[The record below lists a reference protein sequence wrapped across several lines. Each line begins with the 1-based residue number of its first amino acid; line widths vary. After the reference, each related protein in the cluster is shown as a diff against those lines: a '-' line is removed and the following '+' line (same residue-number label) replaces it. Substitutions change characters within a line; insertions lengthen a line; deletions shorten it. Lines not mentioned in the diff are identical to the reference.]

1 MLSFLKILASVR
13 YDGLNNLLLKNLFY
27 TTMEMDSEIKLTIT
41 GLVYNQ
47 TVVGTYGLVL
57 SEENGN
63 RRFSVMIGEP
73 EAQSIA
79 LKMNNKKSPR
89 PLTHDL
95 INSILNSFDAELQ
108 KVVIYDMVN
117 DVFFSE
123 LHIVK
128 DNIPFVIDARTSDA
142 VALAVRSESP
152 IFIKSEILDIV
163 GTEVEPIEQDEP
175 KTVLPENDED
185 LSDDDLDLLSVGTLE
200 EMLDLAL
207 SNEKYE
213 LAVTIRDAI
222 KRKSKIK

>member
-1 MLSFLKILASVR
+1 MK
-13 YDGLNNLLLKNLFY
+13 
-27 TTMEMDSEIKLTIT
+27 MDSEIKLTIT

-57 SEENGN
+57 SEENGK

-123 LHIVK
+123 LHILK
-128 DNIPFVIDARTSDA
+128 DKIPFVIDARTSDA
-142 VALAVRSESP
+142 VALAVRAECP
-152 IFIKSEILDIV
+152 IYIKSEIMDIV
-163 GTEVEPIEQDEP
+163 GTEVEPPEP
-175 KTVLPENDED
+175 EEIKTVLPENDGD
-185 LSDDDLDLLSVGTLE
+185 LSEDDLDLLSMETLE

-207 SNEKYE
+207 KTEKYE

>member
-1 MLSFLKILASVR
+1 
-13 YDGLNNLLLKNLFY
+13 
-27 TTMEMDSEIKLTIT
+27 MDSEIKLTIT

-95 INSILNSFDAELQ
+95 INSILNSFDAILQ

-123 LHIVK
+123 LHILK
-128 DNIPFVIDARTSDA
+128 ETKPIIIDARTSDA
-142 VALAVRSESP
+142 VALAVRSDCP
-152 IFIKSEILDIV
+152 IYIKSEILDIV
-163 GTEVEPIEQDEP
+163 GTEVEQPEPEEP
-175 KTVLPENDED
+175 KNILPENDED
-185 LSDDDLDLLSVGTLE
+185 LSDDDLDLLTVQTLE

-207 SNEKYE
+207 TNEKYE

-222 KRKSKIK
+222 KRKSKEHKA

>member
-1 MLSFLKILASVR
+1 M
-13 YDGLNNLLLKNLFY
+13 N
-27 TTMEMDSEIKLTIT
+27 SEIKLTIT

-57 SEENGN
+57 SEESGN

-95 INSILNSFDAELQ
+95 INSILNSFEAELQ

-128 DNIPFVIDARTSDA
+128 DNIPYVIDARTSDA

-163 GTEVEPIEQDEP
+163 GTEVEPVEPEEP
-175 KTVLPENDED
+175 KAVLPENDED
-185 LSDDDLDLLSVGTLE
+185 LSEDDLDLLSMETLE

>member
-1 MLSFLKILASVR
+1 
-13 YDGLNNLLLKNLFY
+13 
-27 TTMEMDSEIKLTIT
+27 MDSDIKLTIT

-95 INSILNSFDAELQ
+95 MKNLLNVLDAELQ
-108 KVVIYDMVN
+108 KVLIYDMIN

-123 LHIVK
+123 LYITSDNKTLIV
-128 DNIPFVIDARTSDA
+128 DARTSDA
-142 VALAVRSESP
+142 VALAVRSDCP

-163 GTEVEPIEQDEP
+163 GTEVDVTTQNKEEKNKIEIDDL
-175 KTVLPENDED
+175 KDED
-185 LSDDDLDLLSVGTLE
+185 LKNLSLPEPENLLE
-200 EMLDLAL
+200 LAVED
-207 SNEKYE
+207 EKYE
-213 LAVTIRDAI
+213 LAVSIRDAI
-222 KRKSKIK
+222 KSKEKN

>member
-1 MLSFLKILASVR
+1 MK
-13 YDGLNNLLLKNLFY
+13 
-27 TTMEMDSEIKLTIT
+27 MDSEIKLTIT

-95 INSILNSFDAELQ
+95 INSILNSFDAVLQ

-123 LHIVK
+123 LHILK
-128 DNIPFVIDARTSDA
+128 ENIPFVIDARTSDA
-142 VALAVRSESP
+142 VALAVRSDCP

-163 GTEVEPIEQDEP
+163 GTEVEPPEPEEP
-175 KTVLPENDED
+175 KTVLPENNED
-185 LSDDDLDLLSVGTLE
+185 LSDDDLDLLTVETLE
-200 EMLDLAL
+200 GMLDMAL

-222 KRKSKIK
+222 KRKNKKK

>member
-1 MLSFLKILASVR
+1 MKM
-13 YDGLNNLLLKNLFY
+13 N
-27 TTMEMDSEIKLTIT
+27 TEIKLTIT

-95 INSILNSFDAELQ
+95 INSILDSFDAILQ

-123 LHIVK
+123 LHILK
-128 DNIPFVIDARTSDA
+128 ETKPFVIDARTSDA
-142 VALAVRSESP
+142 VALAVRSDCP
-152 IFIKSEILDIV
+152 IFIKSDILDIV
-163 GTEVEPIEQDEP
+163 GTEIEPPELEET
-175 KTVLPENDED
+175 KVVLPENDED
-185 LSDDDLDLLSVGTLE
+185 LSDDDLDLLTVETLE

-222 KRKSKIK
+222 KRKNKHK

>member
-1 MLSFLKILASVR
+1 
-13 YDGLNNLLLKNLFY
+13 
-27 TTMEMDSEIKLTIT
+27 MDSEIKLTIT

-57 SEENGN
+57 SEESGN

-95 INSILNSFDAELQ
+95 INSILNSFDAILQ

-163 GTEVEPIEQDEP
+163 GTEVEPIEPEEP

-185 LSDDDLDLLSVGTLE
+185 LSEDDLDLLSMETLE

>member
-1 MLSFLKILASVR
+1 
-13 YDGLNNLLLKNLFY
+13 
-27 TTMEMDSEIKLTIT
+27 
-41 GLVYNQ
+41 
-47 TVVGTYGLVL
+47 
-57 SEENGN
+57 
-63 RRFSVMIGEP
+63 MIGEP

-95 INSILNSFDAELQ
+95 INSILISFDAELQ

-128 DNIPFVIDARTSDA
+128 DNIPYVIDARTSDA

-185 LSDDDLDLLSVGTLE
+185 LSDDDLDLLSIGTLE

>member
-1 MLSFLKILASVR
+1 MK
-13 YDGLNNLLLKNLFY
+13 
-27 TTMEMDSEIKLTIT
+27 MDSEIKLTIT

-57 SEENGN
+57 SEEDGN

-95 INSILNSFDAELQ
+95 INSILNSFGAELQ

-123 LHIVK
+123 LHIQK
-128 DNIPFVIDARTSDA
+128 EDIPFVIDARTSDA
-142 VALAVRSESP
+142 VALAVRAECP
-152 IFIKSEILDIV
+152 IYIKSEIMEIV
-163 GTEVEPIEQDEP
+163 GTEVEPPEVEEP
-175 KTVLPENDED
+175 KTLLPENDED
-185 LSDDDLDLLSVGTLE
+185 LTEDDLDLLSIKTLE

-207 SNEKYE
+207 INEKYE

>member
-1 MLSFLKILASVR
+1 MK
-13 YDGLNNLLLKNLFY
+13 
-27 TTMEMDSEIKLTIT
+27 MDSEIKLTIT

-95 INSILNSFDAELQ
+95 INSILNSFDAILQ

-123 LHIVK
+123 LHILK
-128 DNIPFVIDARTSDA
+128 DTKPIIIDARTSDA
-142 VALAVRSESP
+142 VALAVRSDCP
-152 IFIKSEILDIV
+152 IYIKSEILDIV
-163 GTEVEPIEQDEP
+163 GTEVEQPEPEEP
-175 KTVLPENDED
+175 KNILPENDED
-185 LSDDDLDLLSVGTLE
+185 LSDDDLDLLTVQTLE

-207 SNEKYE
+207 TNEKYE

-222 KRKSKIK
+222 KRKSKEHKA

>member
-1 MLSFLKILASVR
+1 MR
-13 YDGLNNLLLKNLFY
+13 
-27 TTMEMDSEIKLTIT
+27 MESEIKLTIT

-57 SEENGN
+57 SEENGK

-95 INSILNSFDAELQ
+95 INSILNSFDAILQ

-123 LHIVK
+123 LHIIK
-128 DNIPFVIDARTSDA
+128 DNTPLIIDARTSDA
-142 VALAVRSESP
+142 VALAVRSNCS

-163 GTEVEPIEQDEP
+163 GTEVEPLDQEEP
-175 KTVLPENDED
+175 KISLPDIEED
-185 LSDDDLDLLSVGTLE
+185 LSDDDLDLLSVENLE
-200 EMLDLAL
+200 EMLELAL
-207 SNEKYE
+207 SSEKYE

-222 KRKSKIK
+222 KRKNKIQ

>member
-1 MLSFLKILASVR
+1 MK
-13 YDGLNNLLLKNLFY
+13 
-27 TTMEMDSEIKLTIT
+27 MDSEIKLTIT

-57 SEENGN
+57 SEENGK

-123 LHIVK
+123 LHIQK
-128 DNIPFVIDARTSDA
+128 GNIPFVIDARTSDA
-142 VALAVRSESP
+142 VALAVRSECP
-152 IFIKSEILDIV
+152 IYIKSEIMEIV
-163 GTEVEPIEQDEP
+163 GTEVEPPEPEEP
-175 KTVLPENDED
+175 KPLLPENDED
-185 LSDDDLDLLSVGTLE
+185 LTEDDLDLLSMETLE
-200 EMLDLAL
+200 GMLDLAL
-207 SNEKYE
+207 TNEKYE

>member
-1 MLSFLKILASVR
+1 
-13 YDGLNNLLLKNLFY
+13 
-27 TTMEMDSEIKLTIT
+27 MDSEIKLTIT

-95 INSILNSFDAELQ
+95 INSILNAFEAILQ
-108 KVVIYDMVN
+108 KVVIYDMIN
-117 DVFFSE
+117 DVFYSE
-123 LHIVK
+123 LHIMK
-128 DNIPFVIDARTSDA
+128 EDNTPVIIDARTSDA
-142 VALAVRSESP
+142 VALAVRSECP

-163 GTEVEPIEQDEP
+163 GTEVEPVEP
-175 KTVLPENDED
+175 EETKTVLPENEED
-185 LSDDDLDLLSVGTLE
+185 LTDEELDLLSVDTLE
-200 EMLDLAL
+200 EMLNLAL
-207 SNEKYE
+207 SGEKYE

-222 KRKSKIK
+222 KRKNKIK

>member
-1 MLSFLKILASVR
+1 
-13 YDGLNNLLLKNLFY
+13 
-27 TTMEMDSEIKLTIT
+27 MDSDIKLTIT

-57 SEENGN
+57 SEETGN

-95 INSILNSFDAELQ
+95 MKNLLNVLDAELQ
-108 KVVIYDMVN
+108 KVLIYDMIN

-123 LHIVK
+123 LYITSDNKTLIV
-128 DNIPFVIDARTSDA
+128 DARTSDA
-142 VALAVRSESP
+142 VALAVRSDCP

-163 GTEVEPIEQDEP
+163 GTEVDVTTQNKEEKNKIEIDDL
-175 KTVLPENDED
+175 KDED
-185 LSDDDLDLLSVGTLE
+185 LKNLSLPELENLLE
-200 EMLDLAL
+200 LAVED
-207 SNEKYE
+207 EKYE
-213 LAVTIRDAI
+213 LAVSIRDAI
-222 KRKSKIK
+222 KSKEKN

>member
-1 MLSFLKILASVR
+1 MK
-13 YDGLNNLLLKNLFY
+13 
-27 TTMEMDSEIKLTIT
+27 MDSEIKLTIT

-163 GTEVEPIEQDEP
+163 GTEVEPIEQEEP

-185 LSDDDLDLLSVGTLE
+185 LSDDELDLLTVETLE